1 MTEWLGVLAGIGL
14 TAGTAV
20 FVATEFS
27 LVALDRPAVQKAA
40 DAGDARAGVV
50 LGSLRRLSTQL
61 SAAQVGITLTT
72 LVLGFIAT
80 PSLGVLLETPL
91 HALGLRGSTL
101 ESVGAVLALTIATLF
116 SMVVGELLPQFL
128 GISAPLPTAKV
139 VAGPVRVFA
148 LVARPL
154 IAVLNGSA
162 NLFLRSLGVTPQEEL
177 SGARTP
183 QELASLVRHSAEA
196 GTLDASTARLVA
208 KSLGFGEQTAA
219 DVMSPRARA
228 TSIERTATAEDVVR
242 LARRTGHSRFPVTG
256 EDWDDIDGVV
266 HVKKAIAVPHDRRS
280 DVPVSALM
288 VPPLLVPE
296 TIRLDPLLLMLR
308 EQGLQL
314 AIVVDEYGGTAGIV
328 TLEDV
333 VEEIVGEVS
342 DEHDVFRTTGRELTD
357 GSWTV
362 PGLWRP
368 DEVRE
373 RLGADVPD
381 GPAYETTGG
390 FVMAVLGRIPVVG
403 DTVSIPGWDIS
414 VVAMDG
420 MRADRLRFVPAPD
433 GDGADQSHGA
443 DGLGGRDGADGGDGA
458 DGADGRDGADE
469 GSTAGSREGAVDAG
483 ARRVRHPK
491 VGEDQ

>member
-1 MTEWLGVLAGIGL
+1 MTEWLLVLAGVVL
-14 TAGTAV
+14 TMGTAV
-20 FVATEFS
+20 FVAVEFS
-27 LVALDRPAVQKAA
+27 LVALDRPTVQRAV
-40 DAGDARAGVV
+40 DSGDTSAEVV

-72 LVLGFIAT
+72 LVFGFLSTPALAT
-80 PSLGVLLETPL
+80 LLRTPL
-91 HALGLRGSTL
+91 GATGLHGSTL
-101 ESVGAVLALTIATLF
+101 VSVSAVLSLVIATAF
-116 SMVVGELLPQFL
+116 SMVFGELLPQFL

-139 VAGPVRVFA
+139 VALPVRMFA
-148 LVARPL
+148 VVVRPL
-154 IAVLNGSA
+154 VMVLNGSA
-162 NLFLRSLGVTPQEEL
+162 NAFLRALGITPREEL

-183 QELASLVRHSAEA
+183 QELASLVRRSAAA
-196 GTLDASTARLVA
+196 GTLDEGTARLVTR
-208 KSLGFGEQTAA
+208 SLRFGEQTAA
-219 DVMSPRARA
+219 DVMSPRPRA
-228 TSIERTATAEDVVR
+228 TSIERTATAEEVLQ

-256 EDWDDIDGVV
+256 DDWDDIDGVV
-266 HVKKAIAVPHDRRS
+266 HVKRAIAVPHDRRP

-308 EQGLQL
+308 EHGLQL
-314 AIVVDEYGGTAGIV
+314 AIVVDEYGGTAGVV

-342 DEHDVFRTTGRELTD
+342 DEHDLFRTTGREFTD

-373 RLGADVPD
+373 RLGAVIPE

-390 FVMAVLGRIPVVG
+390 FVMAALGHIPVVG
-403 DTVSIPGWDIS
+403 DTVSIPGWEIS

-420 MRADRLRFVPAPD
+420 MRADRLRFVPT
-433 GDGADQSHGA
+433 GDGPGDQST
-443 DGLGGRDGADGGDGA
+443 
-458 DGADGRDGADE
+458 DE
-469 GSTAGSREGAVDAG
+469 S
-483 ARRVRHPK
+483 
-491 VGEDQ
+491 

>member
-1 MTEWLGVLAGIGL
+1 MTEWLLVLAGVAL
-14 TAGTAV
+14 TIGTAV

-27 LVALDRPAVQKAA
+27 LVALDRPTVQKAV
-40 DAGDARAGVV
+40 DTGDARAEVV
-50 LGSLRRLSTQL
+50 LGSLRTLSTQL

-72 LVLGFIAT
+72 LVLGFLAT
-80 PSLGVLLETPL
+80 PSLGALLQTPL
-91 HALGLRGSTL
+91 GAVGLHGTTRN
-101 ESVGAVLALTIATLF
+101 SVAAVLALVVVTLF
-116 SMVVGELLPQFL
+116 SMVFGELLPQFL
-128 GISAPLPTAKV
+128 GISAPLSTAKV
-139 VAGPVRVFA
+139 VALPVRMFA
-148 LVARPL
+148 VVARPL
-154 IAVLNGSA
+154 IIVLNGSA
-162 NLFLRSLGVTPQEEL
+162 NLFLRSLGITPQEEL

-183 QELASLVRHSAEA
+183 QELASLVRRSAEA
-196 GTLDASTARLVA
+196 GTLDEGTARLVT

-228 TSIERTATAEDVVR
+228 TSIERTATAEDVLQ

-266 HVKKAIAVPHDRRS
+266 HVKRAIAVPHERRS

-308 EQGLQL
+308 EHGLQL
-314 AIVVDEYGGTAGIV
+314 AIVVDEYGGTAGVV

-342 DEHDVFRTTGRELTD
+342 DEHDLFRTTGRQFTD

-373 RLGADVPD
+373 RIGAQLPD

-390 FVMAVLGRIPVVG
+390 FVMAALGRIPSVG
-403 DTVSIPGWDIS
+403 DTVSIPGWEIS
-414 VVAMDG
+414 VIAMDG
-420 MRADRLRFVPAPD
+420 MRADRLRFIPAT
-433 GDGADQSHGA
+433 
-443 DGLGGRDGADGGDGA
+443 
-458 DGADGRDGADE
+458 ADE
-469 GSTAGSREGAVDAG
+469 ES
-483 ARRVRHPK
+483 
-491 VGEDQ
+491 GETS

>member
-1 MTEWLGVLAGIGL
+1 MTEWLGVLAGVAL
-14 TAGTAV
+14 TVGTAV

-27 LVALDRPAVQKAA
+27 LVALDRPAVQRAA
-40 DAGDARAGVV
+40 DAGDTRAGLV

-80 PSLGVLLETPL
+80 PSLGSLLQAPL
-91 HALGLRGSTL
+91 HAIGLRGESL
-101 ESVGAVLALTIATLF
+101 ESVAAVLALLVATLF
-116 SMVVGELLPQFL
+116 SMVFGELLPQFL
-128 GISAPLPTAKV
+128 GISAPLGTAKV
-139 VAGPVRVFA
+139 VVMPVRDFA
-148 LVARPL
+148 VIARPL
-154 IAVLNGSA
+154 NVVLNGSA

-196 GTLDASTARLVA
+196 GTLDQGTARLVT

-228 TSIERTATAEDVVR
+228 SSIERTATAEDVVR

-266 HVKKAIAVPHDRRS
+266 HVKKAIAVPHDRRG

-373 RLGADVPD
+373 RIGADVPE

-390 FVMAVLGRIPVVG
+390 FVMAALGRIPTVG
-403 DTVSIPGWDIS
+403 DTVHVPGWDI
-414 VVAMDG
+414 VVAAMDG
-420 MRADRLRFVPAPD
+420 MRADRLRFLPVP
-433 GDGADQSHGA
+433 G
-443 DGLGGRDGADGGDGA
+443 GGDDHESG
-458 DGADGRDGADE
+458 
-469 GSTAGSREGAVDAG
+469 TSRASGN
-483 ARRVRHPK
+483 
-491 VGEDQ
+491 GEER